1 MRVMREESVVEKRG
15 SCNTSKSRQLG
26 YLSIFELATHSRI
39 ISKKHRLEKAF
50 HVHSKRKLPQLRIYK
65 PLFSKL
71 GELEDGDSTDVMK
84 FCINVVLVHRT
95 NALGGKPALWDF
107 MKDVATNLNRKKGGC
122 RYSENTKAFAQ
133 TMKIYGGRRMYDLF
147 TLNSVGP
154 SWSTMKREN
163 QKGIQFIQVSI
174 SRYSNL

>member
-1 MRVMREESVVEKRG
+1 
-15 SCNTSKSRQLG
+15 
-26 YLSIFELATHSRI
+26 
-39 ISKKHRLEKAF
+39 
-50 HVHSKRKLPQLRIYK
+50 
-65 PLFSKL
+65 
-71 GELEDGDSTDVMK
+71 
-84 FCINVVLVHRT
+84 
-95 NALGGKPALWDF
+95 LGGKPPLW
-107 MKDVATNLNRKKGGC
+107 DVATNLNKKKGGC